1 VQRLFPKTHL
11 AGKMVSK
18 ICILQMKRVGSFK
31 DNIQR
36 AREYLDLARS
46 PDFVLLGG
54 EFSLNETNRVDP
66 YLLLAQLAMSYECN
80 IIAPVNANQQRFGR
94 SRKRGRSS
102 MHIFAR
108 DGEVLGIQD
117 KQNFYC
123 GEIPWFSSGAQV
135 EIFKVDGVRV
145 GLVRGLD
152 ILFHSYMDCLKAAEV
167 VFFSAM
173 ATDDVLFDLARTR
186 ALENRAYYAMS
197 SFVGTYLGTEFVGNA
212 ALIKPKIERRGPA
225 RLASQPIVMQRI
237 QVEGLVQGTVDISY
251 IREIRKRRL
260 EVPEEIPSSH

>member
-1 VQRLFPKTHL
+1 
-11 AGKMVSK
+11 MVSK

-31 DNIQR
+31 DCVR
-36 AREYLDLARS
+36 RVREYLDVVRG

-54 EFSLNETNRVDP
+54 ELSLNETNRVDP
-66 YLLLAQLAMSYECN
+66 YPLLAELASSYECN
-80 IIAPVNANQQRFGR
+80 IVAPINANQQRFGR
-94 SRKRGRSS
+94 SRRRRRSS
-102 MHIFAR
+102 MHIFGR
-108 DGEVLGIQD
+108 NGEVLGIQD

-123 GEIPWFSSGAQV
+123 GEMPWFCSGAQIEV
-135 EIFKVDGVRV
+135 FNVDGVRV

-152 ILFHSYMDCLKAAEV
+152 ILFHSYMDALKAAEV
-167 VFFSAM
+167 VFFSTM
-173 ATDDVLFDLARTR
+173 ATDDMMFDLARTR

-197 SFVGTYLGTEFVGNA
+197 SFVGMYLGTEFVGNA
-212 ALIKPKIERRGPA
+212 ALIRPKIERRGPA

-260 EVPEEIPSSH
+260 EGPEENPAPQ

>member
-1 VQRLFPKTHL
+1 
-11 AGKMVSK
+11 MVSR
-18 ICILQMKRVGSFK
+18 ICILQTKRAGSFK
-31 DNIQR
+31 DNVQR
-36 AREYLDLARS
+36 AREYLDVAKG

-66 YLLLAQLAMSYECN
+66 YPLLAELAESYECN
-80 IIAPVNANQQRFGR
+80 IVAPINANQQRFGR

-102 MHIFAR
+102 THIFGR

-123 GEIPWFSSGAQV
+123 GEMPWFSSGAQV

-152 ILFHSYMDCLKAAEV
+152 ILFQSYMDCMKAAEV
-167 VFFSAM
+167 VFFSTM
-173 ATDDVLFDLARTR
+173 ATDDVMFDLARTR

-197 SFVGTYLGTEFVGNA
+197 SFVGAYLGIEFLGNA
-212 ALIKPKIERRGPA
+212 ALIKPKIERRGRA
-225 RLASQPIVMQRI
+225 RIASQPIVMQRI
-237 QVEGLVQGTVDISY
+237 QVEGLVQGAVDITY
-251 IREIRKRRL
+251 IHEIRKRRL
-260 EVPEEIPSSH
+260 EEPKDIPISH